1 MKVIGDKM
9 NYYDR
14 LEMSLWAKK
23 EERESGFYWLP
34 LRVHLTD
41 TMNVS
46 RWLWTN
52 WLSDSQRLYCTNSL
66 SLPDDEVSLNLAV
79 FLGAV
84 HDIGK
89 ATPAF
94 QIQKGF
100 NNSPDLDVILL
111 ERLERAGFLG
121 ISSLTLTD
129 PRKSHHSIAGE
140 YLLNNDFN
148 VKDDIGSIIGGH
160 HGKPVDDQF
169 TIEEQSAYSANYYQS
184 EDDRS
189 DIYRKWKNV
198 QCSIFQWALEESGFD
213 RVENLPEISQ
223 PAQVIYSGL
232 LIMADWISS
241 NSVYFPLID
250 IGTDQIPDAFSR
262 YRDGI
267 KSWGENLPLQLQSYP
282 AMNELFIHRFGF
294 EPRNFQKVVYQTIT
308 QVNNPGIVIL
318 EAPMGLGK
326 TEAALVAAE
335 IIAAKTGSS
344 GLFFGL
350 PTQATSNGMFGR
362 VHKWLERLTDDY
374 DTEQSLRLCHGKAAL
389 NEEMNNLRRVATPQ
403 DINIDDGTNGS
414 VYVNEWFSGRKKA
427 VLDDFVVGTV
437 DAFLLAA
444 LKQKHLALR
453 HLGFSKKVVIIDE
466 VHAYDTYMQQY
477 LEEAIQWMG
486 AYGTPVILVSA
497 TLPQEKRIK
506 LITAYLK
513 GRGVK
518 KREITFPK
526 EMYGN
531 GCNYPLI
538 SYSDEK
544 NIKLQRNFVAFE
556 DKVVLVNKL
565 NEEDL
570 MSKIAA
576 LLDGGGVIGIIV
588 NTVRKAQCLGKE
600 CKKRFGKNE
609 VVILHSAFIATDR
622 INKECDLLNMIGKGG
637 DRPKRK
643 IIIGTQVIEQSL
655 DIDFDVLITD
665 LCPIDLLLQR
675 IGRLHRHDIERSVMH
690 NEPVVYVMGTSDSF
704 DYEEGSEWIYEKYYL
719 IRTQYYLPKEIRIP
733 SDIPIL
739 INEVY
744 GEHEPELVEELMS
757 VYRKSRIKMEALK
770 ENKAN
775 KALTYRISEP
785 KNIVRPSRYN
795 LIAWL
800 KNPDYSECEETSVA
814 QVRDIKETIEIIAVK
829 RCGSG
834 YGMFYNEE
842 NISERIS
849 EPHIAK
855 ELAKQTLRLPN
866 YITIRK
872 SISKIIDE
880 LEEYNM
886 KFLSDWQ
893 KQPWLKGTLGIVF
906 DENGIFE
913 LNGVQLKYDNEF
925 GLREENEYGKV

>member
-1 MKVIGDKM
+1 MS
-9 NYYDR
+9 YYNR

-23 EERESGFYWLP
+23 EEKESRFYWLP

-52 WLSDSQRLYCTNSL
+52 WLSDSQRMYCINSL
-66 SLPDDEVSLNLAV
+66 SIFDDDVALNLAA
-79 FLGAV
+79 FLGAI

-89 ATPAF
+89 ATPVF

-100 NNSPDLDVILL
+100 NNSPDLDVMLL
-111 ERLERAGFLG
+111 ERMEQAGFMG
-121 ISSLTLTD
+121 ISSLELTN
-129 PRKSHHSIAGE
+129 PRESHHSIAGE
-140 YLLNNDFN
+140 YLLSNDFN

-169 TIEEQSAYSANYYQS
+169 MIEEQSAYPVNYYQS
-184 EDDRS
+184 EDDNS
-189 DIYRKWKNV
+189 DIYGKWKNV
-198 QCSIFQWALEESGFD
+198 QRSIFQWALEESGFD
-213 RVENLPEISQ
+213 SVENLPEISQ

-241 NSVYFPLID
+241 NSTYFPLID
-250 IGTDQIPDAFSR
+250 ISTERIPDALAR
-262 YRDGI
+262 YRNGI
-267 KSWGENLPLQLQSYP
+267 KTWGENLPLQIQSYP
-282 AMNELFIHRFGF
+282 AMDELFIRRFEF
-294 EPRNFQKVVYQTIT
+294 KPRNFQKVVYQTIT

-350 PTQATSNGMFGR
+350 PTQATSNGMFSR
-362 VHKWLERLTDDY
+362 VHEWLERLTDDY
-374 DTEQSLRLCHGKAAL
+374 DTKQSLRLCHSKAAL
-389 NEEMNNLRRVATPQ
+389 NEEMNILRRVAIPQ
-403 DINIDDGTNGS
+403 DINIDDGINGS

-437 DAFLLAA
+437 DSFLLTA

-453 HLGFSKKVVIIDE
+453 HLGFSKKIVIIDE
-466 VHAYDTYMQQY
+466 VHAYDAYMQQY

-486 AYGTPVILVSA
+486 AYGTPIILVSA
-497 TLPQEKRIK
+497 TLPQEKRK
-506 LITAYLK
+506 RLITAYLK
-513 GRGVK
+513 GKGVK
-518 KREITFPK
+518 KREIHFPE
-526 EMYGN
+526 EMSGN
-531 GCNYPLI
+531 CCSYPLI
-538 SYSDEK
+538 SYSDE
-544 NIKLQRNFVAFE
+544 NDVKLQRNFVAVE
-556 DKVVLVNKL
+556 DKVVFVNKL
-565 NEEDL
+565 NEDDL
-570 MSKIAA
+570 MSKIAV
-576 LLDGGGVIGIIV
+576 LLNSGGIIGIIV
-588 NTVRKAQCLGKE
+588 NTVRKAQLLGKE

-609 VVILHSAFIATDR
+609 VDLLHSAFIATDR
-622 INKECDLLNMIGKGG
+622 AKKECELLNMIGKKGK
-637 DRPKRK
+637 RPKKK

-675 IGRLHRHDIERSVMH
+675 IGRLHRHDIKRPVMH
-690 NEPVVYVMGTSDSF
+690 KEPVVYIMGTSDRFEF
-704 DYEEGSEWIYEKYYL
+704 DKGSEWIYEKHYL
-719 IRTQYYLPKEIRIP
+719 IRTQYYLPNEIRIP

-744 GEHEPELVEELMS
+744 GEDEPELIENLMS
-757 VYRKSRIKMEALK
+757 IYRESRIHMETLK

-775 KALTYRISEP
+775 KALTYRINEP
-785 KNIVRPSRYN
+785 KRIVKPSTLN

-800 KNPDYSECEETSVA
+800 KNPDYSECEEMAAA
-814 QVRDIKETIEIIAVK
+814 QVRDIEETIEIIAV
-829 RCGSG
+829 RRIGSG
-834 YGMFYNEE
+834 YGTFENEE
-842 NISERIS
+842 NISEHIS
-849 EPHIAK
+849 EPQIAK

-866 YITIRK
+866 YTTRLK
-872 SISKIIDE
+872 GVSKTIDE

-893 KQPWLKGTLGIVF
+893 KQPWLKGTLGIIF
-906 DENGIFE
+906 DENGRFE
-913 LNGVQLKYDNEF
+913 LSGVQLKYDNEF
-925 GLREENEYGKV
+925 GLREEKENGKV

>member
-1 MKVIGDKM
+1 MK
-9 NYYDR
+9 YYGR
-14 LEMSLWAKK
+14 LGMSLWAKK
-23 EERESGFYWLP
+23 EERESRFYWLP
-34 LRVHLTD
+34 LRVHLAD

-52 WLSDSQRLYCTNSL
+52 WLSDSQRMYCTNSL
-66 SLPDDEVSLNLAV
+66 IPYDEEVALNLAA

-94 QIQKGF
+94 QIQKGY
-100 NNSPDLDVILL
+100 NNSPDLDVALL
-111 ERLERAGFLG
+111 ERMERAGFWG
-121 ISSLTLTD
+121 ISSLTLTN
-129 PRKSHHSIAGE
+129 PQKTHHSIAGE
-140 YLLNNDFN
+140 YLLSNDFN

-169 TIEEQSAYSANYYQS
+169 TIEEQSAYPANYYQS
-184 EDDRS
+184 EDDSS
-189 DIYRKWKNV
+189 DIYGKWKSV
-198 QCSIFQWALEESGFD
+198 QKAIFQWSLEESGFD
-213 RVENLPEISQ
+213 SAENLPEISQ

-241 NSVYFPLID
+241 NSTYFPLID
-250 IGTDQIPDAFSR
+250 ISTERITDVFAR
-262 YRDGI
+262 YRNGI
-267 KSWGENLPLQLQSYP
+267 NSWGEHFPLQVHSYP
-282 AMNELFIHRFGF
+282 AMNDLFIHRFGF
-294 EPRNFQKVVYQTIT
+294 EPRDFQRVVYRTIS
-308 QVNNPGIVIL
+308 QINNPGIVIL
-318 EAPMGLGK
+318 EAPMGIGK

-362 VHKWLERLTDDY
+362 VHEWLERLTEDY
-374 DTEQSLRLCHGKAAL
+374 DTKQSLRLCHGKAAL
-389 NEEMNNLRRVATPQ
+389 NEEMNNLRRVSTPQ
-403 DINIDDGTNGS
+403 EINIDEKTNGS

-437 DAFLLAA
+437 DAFLLTA

-486 AYGTPVILVSA
+486 AYGTPVILASA
-497 TLPQEKRIK
+497 TLPQDKRKK

-513 GRGVK
+513 GKGVK
-518 KREITFPK
+518 KREIQFPR
-526 EMYGN
+526 EMSSN
-531 GCNYPLI
+531 FCSYPLI
-538 SYSDEK
+538 TYSDEK
-544 NIKLQRNFVAFE
+544 DIILQRNFAALE
-556 DKVVLVNKL
+556 DRVIIVNKL

-570 MSKIAA
+570 MGKIAT
-576 LLDGGGVIGIIV
+576 LLAGGGVIGIIV
-588 NTVRKAQCLGKE
+588 NTVRKAQWLGKE

-609 VVILHSAFIATDR
+609 VDIIHSAFIATDR
-622 INKECDLLNMIGKGG
+622 ANKECKLLNMIGKKGK
-637 DRPKRK
+637 RPKRK

-675 IGRLHRHDIERSVMH
+675 IGRLHRHDIKRPVMH
-690 NEPVVYVMGTSDSF
+690 KEPIVYVMGTNDQF
-704 DYEEGSEWIYEKYYL
+704 EFGKGSEWIYEKYYL
-719 IRTQYYLPKEIRIP
+719 IRTQYYLPNEIRIP

-739 INEVY
+739 INKVY
-744 GEHEPELVEELMS
+744 GEEEPELVKDQMS
-757 VYRKSRIKMEALK
+757 IYQKSHIQMEALK

-775 KALTYRISEP
+775 KALTYRINEP
-785 KNIVRPSRYN
+785 KRIVRPSRYN

-800 KNPDYSECEETSVA
+800 KNPDYSESEEAAAA
-814 QVRDIKETIEIIAVK
+814 QVRDIKETIEIIAV
-829 RCGSG
+829 RRIGSG
-834 YGMFYNEE
+834 YGVFE
-842 NISERIS
+842 NDESISEQIG
-849 EPHIAK
+849 EPQIAK

-872 SISKIIDE
+872 GVSKTIDT

-886 KFLSDWQ
+886 KYLSDWQ
-893 KQPWLKGTLGIVF
+893 KQSWLKGTLGIIF
-906 DENGIFE
+906 DEYGRFVLNGI
-913 LNGVQLKYDNEF
+913 QLKYDNEF
-925 GLREENEYGKV
+925 GLREENENGKV

>member
-1 MKVIGDKM
+1 M
-9 NYYDR
+9 
-14 LEMSLWAKK
+14 
-23 EERESGFYWLP
+23 
-34 LRVHLTD
+34 
-41 TMNVS
+41 
-46 RWLWTN
+46 
-52 WLSDSQRLYCTNSL
+52 
-66 SLPDDEVSLNLAV
+66 
-79 FLGAV
+79 
-84 HDIGK
+84 
-89 ATPAF
+89 
-94 QIQKGF
+94 
-100 NNSPDLDVILL
+100 
-111 ERLERAGFLG
+111 
-121 ISSLTLTD
+121 
-129 PRKSHHSIAGE
+129 
-140 YLLNNDFN
+140 
-148 VKDDIGSIIGGH
+148 
-160 HGKPVDDQF
+160 
-169 TIEEQSAYSANYYQS
+169 
-184 EDDRS
+184 
-189 DIYRKWKNV
+189 
-198 QCSIFQWALEESGFD
+198 
-213 RVENLPEISQ
+213 SQ
-223 PAQVIYSGL
+223 PVQVIYSGL

-241 NSVYFPLID
+241 NSAYFPLID
-250 IGTDQIPDAFSR
+250 ISTERIPDTLAR

-267 KSWGENLPLQLQSYP
+267 KSWGENLPLQVHSYP
-282 AMNELFIHRFGF
+282 AINELFIRRFGF
-294 EPRNFQKVVYQTIT
+294 DPRDFQKEVYRTISK
-308 QVNNPGIVIL
+308 VNNPGIVIL

-326 TEAALVAAE
+326 TEAALATAE

-362 VHKWLERLTDDY
+362 IHEWLERLTDDY
-374 DTEQSLRLCHGKAAL
+374 STKQSLRLCHGKAAL
-389 NEEMNNLRRVATPQ
+389 NEEMNNLRCMAIPQ
-403 DINIDDGTNGS
+403 DINIDEDTNGS

-437 DAFLLAA
+437 DAFLLTA

-486 AYGTPVILVSA
+486 AYGTPVALVSA
-497 TLPQEKRIK
+497 TLPQEKRKK

-513 GRGVK
+513 GMGVK
-518 KREITFPK
+518 KREVQFPE
-526 EMYGN
+526 EMSGN
-531 GCNYPLI
+531 FYSYPLI
-538 SYSDEK
+538 SYSDGK
-544 NIKLQRNFVAFE
+544 DVKLQRNFDAVEEKVAI
-556 DKVVLVNKL
+556 VNKL
-565 NEEDL
+565 NKDDL
-570 MSKIAA
+570 MGKIAA

-588 NTVRKAQCLGKE
+588 NTVRKAQWLGKE
-600 CKKRFGKNE
+600 CKKRFGNKE
-609 VVILHSAFIATDR
+609 VDILHSAFIATDR
-622 INKECDLLNMIGKGG
+622 VNKECELLNMIGKGG
-637 DRPKRK
+637 KRPKRK

-675 IGRLHRHDIERSVMH
+675 IGRLHRHDIKRPVMH
-690 NEPVVYVMGTSDSF
+690 KEPVVYVMGMSDQF
-704 DYEEGSEWIYEKYYL
+704 DFEKGSERIYEKYYL

-744 GEHEPELVEELMS
+744 GEDEPDLMEDLMS
-757 VYRKSRIKMEALK
+757 IYRKSCIQMEVLK
-770 ENKAN
+770 ESKVN
-775 KALTYRISEP
+775 KALTYRINEP
-785 KNIVRPSRYN
+785 KRIISPSRHN

-800 KNPDYSECEETSVA
+800 KNPDYSECEEMAVA